1 MYKILVIIRATG
13 SSGNKSITSQQFE
26 FDTETQAEIALS
38 CLTAA
43 KLNEATIVA
52 LW

>member
-13 SSGNKSITSQQFE
+13 PTGNKSITSQQFE
-26 FDTETQAEIALS
+26 YETQAQAALALS

-43 KLNEATIVA
+43 ELSEATIVA